1 MIYQLIIP
9 IGKFMDCMEGKEFED
24 KEFENCLAGMDITD
38 SPCNRCTPTLRM
50 MRTATEIH
58 AEYGTENFGNFYPP
72 AGSHGKPDASTC
84 SAPNPFA

>member
-1 MIYQLIIP
+1 
-9 IGKFMDCMEGKEFED
+9 MDCMEGKEFED
-24 KEFENCLAGMDITD
+24 KEFENCLAGMDIID

-58 AEYGTENFGNFYPP
+58 AEYGTENFGNFYSPT
-72 AGSHGKPDASTC
+72 GSHGKPDTSTC